1 MHTINYVQ
9 TAILTKLK
17 IVLILGDSMSSYTVQ
32 GMKFSTKEVDN
43 DIAPN
48 LNCAVQAGGSG
59 GWWYS
64 NCHYSAVNGQ
74 YRKQGSSR
82 PKGLT
87 WYTLTGRHGSLKAV
101 QMKIQKKQ

>member
-1 MHTINYVQ
+1 
-9 TAILTKLK
+9 
-17 IVLILGDSMSSYTVQ
+17 MSIWDVQ

-43 DIAPN
+43 DIAPHG
-48 LNCAVQAGGSG
+48 NCAVVEGG

-64 NCHYSAVNGQ
+64 NCQNGAVNGEYQ
-74 YRKQGSSR
+74 KPGNYRQWN
-82 PKGLT
+82 GLT